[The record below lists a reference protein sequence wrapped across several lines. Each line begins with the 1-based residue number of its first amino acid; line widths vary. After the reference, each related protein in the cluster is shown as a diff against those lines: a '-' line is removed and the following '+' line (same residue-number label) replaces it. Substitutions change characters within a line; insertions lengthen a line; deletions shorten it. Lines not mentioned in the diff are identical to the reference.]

1 MCNEHNE
8 KRIYNTHTS
17 LIFET
22 RMCNERICEYVSFS
36 HVMQHSFTLLIETC
50 VVFRS
55 IRRLTNATSN
65 IAASA
70 APIPSVMQ
78 APLLGDLL
86 LTIETLE
93 HHITQNHTV
102 RAEHLQL
109 QKAHALL
116 HKHIGRCTK
125 ALELVAR
132 RETKGVSED
141 LAQVSST

>member
-1 MCNEHNE
+1 M
-8 KRIYNTHTS
+8 Y
-17 LIFET
+17 
-22 RMCNERICEYVSFS
+22 CEYVSFS
-36 HVMQHSFTLLIETC
+36 HLMQHSFTLLIEKC

-55 IRRLTNATSN
+55 IRRLTNATSS

-93 HHITQNHTV
+93 HHITQNHTL

-109 QKAHALL
+109 QKAHSVL

-132 RETKGVSED
+132 RETKGVAED